1 VDRKV
6 RLELR
11 HTKIPIKILDLEDQA
26 MSTPRGVVNGL
37 SPTRESAGVMEKWSS
52 GVMQRL
58 SNVESWGW
66 LCPTL
71 QYSNTAKS
79 LVIFT
84 GKPIETRP
92 GPEK

>member
-26 MSTPRGVVNGL
+26 MSTPGGVVNGL
-37 SPTRESAGVMEKWSS
+37 SPT
-52 GVMQRL
+52 
-58 SNVESWGW
+58 
-66 LCPTL
+66 L
-71 QYSNTAKS
+71 QYWNTLKS

>member
-1 VDRKV
+1 
-6 RLELR
+6 
-11 HTKIPIKILDLEDQA
+11 
-26 MSTPRGVVNGL
+26 MSTPRGAVNGL

-52 GVMQRL
+52 GVMQRF

-71 QYSNTAKS
+71 QYSNTPKS

-84 GKPIETRP
+84 GKNPLKPDLVQRSRLSML
-92 GPEK
+92 K